1 MFFWDVA
8 VIKPLLAINSGEY
21 FLFIFQLK
29 VSFCDHFP
37 SSAGSMDSRIV
48 LRPTAGALA
57 CVSLPAIV
65 INAQHRGIKTI
76 AFFPVPQEQDSVTL
90 QFLTNSFTLTKKN
103 VQRKLTY
110 TPVCRGAVVEKQSSR
125 VRPVTE
131 AHVTGKVSRGDLL
144 TRRDSRNRP
153 LTSQPLS

>member
-1 MFFWDVA
+1 MRV
-8 VIKPLLAINSGEY
+8 
-21 FLFIFQLK
+21 
-29 VSFCDHFP
+29 
-37 SSAGSMDSRIV
+37 SAGYCNKRASSWNNDSRSALV
-48 LRPTAGALA
+48 SPCSDFEPGGGEGGASFNTCNHPLIH
-57 CVSLPAIV
+57 P
-65 INAQHRGIKTI
+65 
-76 AFFPVPQEQDSVTL
+76 FFSVPQEQDSVTL

-131 AHVTGKVSRGDLL
+131 AYVTGKVSRGDLL

-153 LTSQPLS
+153 LTFQPRS